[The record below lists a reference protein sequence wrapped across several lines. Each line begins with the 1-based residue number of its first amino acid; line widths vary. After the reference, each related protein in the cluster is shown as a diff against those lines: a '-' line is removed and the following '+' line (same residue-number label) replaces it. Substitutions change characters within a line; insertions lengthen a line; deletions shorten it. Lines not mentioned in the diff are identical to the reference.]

1 MIMSDTRS
9 TGAIMTMGKEKKFRD
24 MSLDEQIIYYQNKA
38 SQLKKKQAEQLAD
51 HHRTIGRIFEDVFGC
66 VTGTDEEIKATLNKM
81 SHMISAY
88 QHHASAKPS
97 STKQA
102 PASAVEPASAAGLT
116 PPLAAQSPAGP
127 N

>member
-1 MIMSDTRS
+1 MIMNDTRS
-9 TGAIMTMGKEKKFRD
+9 TGAIMTMGKDKKFRD
-24 MSLDEQIIYYQNKA
+24 MSLEEQIIYYQNKA
-38 SQLKKKQAEQLAD
+38 SRLKKKQAEQLAD

-88 QHHASAKPS
+88 QHRATVK
-97 STKQA
+97 STSTEKA
-102 PASAVEPASAAGLT
+102 PASAEEPASAAGLT